1 MRSVALNQIAPHQGQ
16 VSFTHNFIPCS
27 DKAAEMASKILEW
40 RTDELPVGKGATV
53 QQFVATLD
61 DDQLQIAI
69 APWGE
74 GHLKINGRE
83 IAYVADAKD
92 RRQAF
97 RAIKQIAGL

>member
-1 MRSVALNQIAPHQGQ
+1 M
-16 VSFTHNFIPCS
+16 
-27 DKAAEMASKILEW
+27 
-40 RTDELPVGKGATV
+40 

-61 DDQLQIAI
+61 DDQLQIDI

-83 IAYVADAKD
+83 IEYVAAKD

-97 RAIKQIAGL
+97 RAIKQIADL

>member
-1 MRSVALNQIAPHQGQ
+1 
-16 VSFTHNFIPCS
+16 
-27 DKAAEMASKILEW
+27 
-40 RTDELPVGKGATV
+40 V

-61 DDQLQIAI
+61 DDQLQIDI

-74 GHLKINGRE
+74 GHLKITGRE

-97 RAIKQIAGL
+97 RAIKQIGDL

>member
-1 MRSVALNQIAPHQGQ
+1 
-16 VSFTHNFIPCS
+16 
-27 DKAAEMASKILEW
+27 MASKILEW

>member
-1 MRSVALNQIAPHQGQ
+1 
-16 VSFTHNFIPCS
+16 
-27 DKAAEMASKILEW
+27 
-40 RTDELPVGKGATV
+40 V

-61 DDQLQIAI
+61 DDQLQIDI

-97 RAIKQIAGL
+97 RAIKQIGDL